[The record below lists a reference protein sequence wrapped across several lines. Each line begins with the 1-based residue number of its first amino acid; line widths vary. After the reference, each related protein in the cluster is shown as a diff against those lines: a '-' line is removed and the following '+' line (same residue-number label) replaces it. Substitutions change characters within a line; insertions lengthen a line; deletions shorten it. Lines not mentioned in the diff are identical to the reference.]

1 MTATEAALTRLIDYA
16 GLYPPAALDV
26 RSAVRNYLGYRGLPQ
41 AWMLGRFLVDL
52 ARLDELR
59 DAAANELGGLPLSVI
74 APADFDARVLAR
86 RRDEGFRIESI
97 EIKCDEPLKIARV
110 REHVPEDLECYFEIP
125 AQQACTGAIDALAA
139 VNARAKLRMGGVV
152 AEAFPTPQAVAER
165 METMADRGVAFKATA
180 GLHHPVRSEHGLT
193 YADESPSG
201 TMHGFMN
208 LLCAAA
214 VLRFGGGR
222 AEAVRV
228 LEERDAKAFCVT
240 AEAIGVHSFSWGA
253 EQMREVREY
262 FTSFGSCSFMEPVQ
276 DLEGLGW
283 L

>member
-1 MTATEAALTRLIDYA
+1 MTATEAALRRVIDYA
-16 GLYPPAALDV
+16 GLYPPAGLDM
-26 RSAVRNYLGYRGLPQ
+26 RSAVQNYLAFRGLPH
-41 AWMLGRFLVDL
+41 AWMLGRFIVDM
-52 ARLDELR
+52 AKLDELR
-59 DAAANELGGLPLSVI
+59 DAAADELADLPLSVI
-74 APADFDARVLAR
+74 APADFDARVMAR
-86 RRDEGFRIESI
+86 RREDGCRIESI
-97 EIKCDEPLKIARV
+97 EFKCDEPLKIARM

-152 AEAFPTPQAVAER
+152 TEAFPTSAAVAER
-165 METMADRGVAFKATA
+165 METLADRSVSFKATA

-193 YADESPSG
+193 YAEDSPSG
-201 TMHGFMN
+201 TMHGFLN

-228 LEERDAKAFCVT
+228 LEERDANAF
-240 AEAIGVHSFSWGA
+240 AITRDSIAHHGRTWDTVALS
-253 EQMREVREY
+253 EVRK
-262 FTSFGSCSFMEPVQ
+262 FFVSFGSCSFTEPTS
-276 DLEGLGW
+276 DLEALGW

>member
-1 MTATEAALTRLIDYA
+1 MTSTEAAFTRLIDYA
-16 GLYPPAALDV
+16 GLFPPAALDV
-26 RSAVRNYLGYRGLPQ
+26 RSAVRNYLGYCGLPQ

-52 ARLDELR
+52 ARLEELR
-59 DAAANELGGLPLSVI
+59 DAAADELAGLPLSVI

-97 EIKCDEPLKIARV
+97 EIKCDEPLKISRV

-152 AEAFPTPQAVAER
+152 AEAFPAATAVAER
-165 METMADRGVAFKATA
+165 METLADRGVSFKATA
-180 GLHHPVRSEHGLT
+180 GLHHPLRSEHRLT
-193 YADESPSG
+193 YAGDSASG
-201 TMHGFMN
+201 TMHGFVN

-214 VLRFGGGR
+214 VLRFGGER
-222 AEAVRV
+222 REAVRV
-228 LEERDAKAFCVT
+228 LEERDANAFQ
-240 AEAIGVHSFSWGA
+240 I
-253 EQMREVREY
+253 MRDSIAVAGRMWDAAALSEVRK
-262 FTSFGSCSFMEPVQ
+262 FFVSFGSCSFTEPTS
-276 DLEGLGW
+276 DLEALGW

>member
-1 MTATEAALTRLIDYA
+1 MTSTEAAFTRLIDYA

-26 RSAVRNYLGYRGLPQ
+26 RSALRNYLGYRGLPQ

-59 DAAANELGGLPLSVI
+59 DAAADELAGLPLSVI
-74 APADFDARVLAR
+74 APADFDARVLGR

-152 AEAFPTPQAVAER
+152 AEAFPAATAVAER
-165 METMADRGVAFKATA
+165 METLADRGVSFKATA
-180 GLHHPVRSEHGLT
+180 GLHHPLRSEHRLT
-193 YADESPSG
+193 YAGDSASG
-201 TMHGFMN
+201 TMHGFVN

-214 VLRFGGGR
+214 VLRFGGERG
-222 AEAVRV
+222 EAVRV
-228 LEERDAKAFCVT
+228 LEGRDANAFQITRDSIAVVGRMWD
-240 AEAIGVHSFSWGA
+240 AAALS
-253 EQMREVREY
+253 EVRK
-262 FTSFGSCSFMEPVQ
+262 FFVSFGSCSFTEPASE
-276 DLEGLGW
+276 LEALGW